1 MGHDRDPR
9 NQDDLE
15 HKIFGICYPLKNS
28 FQTNIFSFDLDF
40 EQLNKCCDII
50 HWRYAEKGLGTNHFS
65 VHLEQLILN
74 YKIKQFVADRPPL
87 TPNISFFYQNFTS
100 WAQYYIYL

>member
-1 MGHDRDPR
+1 MGHDRDPH
-9 NQDDLE
+9 NKDDLE
-15 HKIFGICYPLKNS
+15 RKNFGICFLLKNC
-28 FQTNIFSFDLDF
+28 FPTNIFSLDLDF
-40 EQLNKCCDII
+40 KQLIKCCDII

-87 TPNISFFYQNFTS
+87 TPNISFLNQNFAS
-100 WAQYYIYL
+100 WAQ

>member
-1 MGHDRDPR
+1 MGHDRDPH

-50 HWRYAEKGLGTNHFS
+50 HWRYAEKGVGTIHFS
-65 VHLEQLILN
+65 VHLEQLILS
-74 YKIKQFVADRPPL
+74 YEIQQLVAVRPPWHQ
-87 TPNISFFYQNFTS
+87 TFHFFYQNFTS
-100 WAQYYIYL
+100 GAQ